1 MGGSPVLL
9 KLSAPM
15 RSAPENVVTATSGRV
30 KERGESGQ
38 RKTGWEQWGRRRRGV
53 GEGEGERVS
62 SLQSDLF
69 AKSGHNES
77 IMSPL
82 IRESVWGPANW
93 A

>member
-1 MGGSPVLL
+1 ML

-15 RSAPENVVTATSGRV
+15 KSTPENVVTEPLDKEKTGEWAVKDRV
-30 KERGESGQ
+30 RGERERGE
-38 RKTGWEQWGRRRRGV
+38 EGRE
-53 GEGEGERVS
+53 EGEVS

-82 IRESVWGPANW
+82 IRESVWGAANW

>member
-1 MGGSPVLL
+1 MKDVVGEVGERGKGVYVCGGGV
-9 KLSAPM
+9 
-15 RSAPENVVTATSGRV
+15 GRV
-30 KERGESGQ
+30 
-38 RKTGWEQWGRRRRGV
+38 
-53 GEGEGERVS
+53 VS

-82 IRESVWGPANW
+82 IRESVWGPTNW

>member
-1 MGGSPVLL
+1 MKDKVGEVVVLGQ
-9 KLSAPM
+9 
-15 RSAPENVVTATSGRV
+15 GRGR
-30 KERGESGQ
+30 KKRGEG
-38 RKTGWEQWGRRRRGV
+38 GGG
-53 GEGEGERVS
+53 VS

-82 IRESVWGPANW
+82 IRECVWGPTNW

>member
-1 MGGSPVLL
+1 MGSERRGEVKKWGRKEGS
-9 KLSAPM
+9 A
-15 RSAPENVVTATSGRV
+15 VVTG
-30 KERGESGQ
+30 GG
-38 RKTGWEQWGRRRRGV
+38 G
-53 GEGEGERVS
+53 VS

-82 IRESVWGPANW
+82 IRESVWGLTNW

>member
-1 MGGSPVLL
+1 ML

-53 GEGEGERVS
+53 GEEWGRLEGERVS

>member
-1 MGGSPVLL
+1 ML

-30 KERGESGQ
+30 KERGETGQ
-38 RKTGWEQWGRRRRGV
+38 RKTGWEQWGRPRRGV
-53 GEGEGERVS
+53 GEEWGRGRGERVS

>member
-1 MGGSPVLL
+1 MKST
-9 KLSAPM
+9 
-15 RSAPENVVTATSGRV
+15 PENVVTEPLDKEKKGEWAVKDRV
-30 KERGESGQ
+30 REKRGVERGG
-38 RKTGWEQWGRRRRGV
+38 
-53 GEGEGERVS
+53 VS

-82 IRESVWGPANW
+82 IRESVWGPTNW

>member
-1 MGGSPVLL
+1 M
-9 KLSAPM
+9 KD
-15 RSAPENVVTATSGRV
+15 RV
-30 KERGESGQ
+30 REVGEEERGG
-38 RKTGWEQWGRRRRGV
+38 GGGV
-53 GEGEGERVS
+53 RVVS

-93 A
+93 P

>member
-1 MGGSPVLL
+1 MGEKKGSAVVMGG
-9 KLSAPM
+9 
-15 RSAPENVVTATSGRV
+15 
-30 KERGESGQ
+30 
-38 RKTGWEQWGRRRRGV
+38 WGG
-53 GEGEGERVS
+53 VS

-82 IRESVWGPANW
+82 IRESVWGLTNW

>member
-1 MGGSPVLL
+1 MEIEKMG
-9 KLSAPM
+9 
-15 RSAPENVVTATSGRV
+15 EAT
-30 KERGESGQ
+30 RGEG
-38 RKTGWEQWGRRRRGV
+38 
-53 GEGEGERVS
+53 VS

-82 IRESVWGPANW
+82 IRESVWGPTNW

>member
-1 MGGSPVLL
+1 
-9 KLSAPM
+9 M
-15 RSAPENVVTATSGRV
+15 RSG
-30 KERGESGQ
+30 G
-38 RKTGWEQWGRRRRGV
+38 
-53 GEGEGERVS
+53 GEGERVS

>member
-1 MGGSPVLL
+1 MG
-9 KLSAPM
+9 
-15 RSAPENVVTATSGRV
+15 SGRQSGISGG
-30 KERGESGQ
+30 ETARGRGE
-38 RKTGWEQWGRRRRGV
+38 V
-53 GEGEGERVS
+53 G

-82 IRESVWGPANW
+82 IRESVWGPTNW

>member
-1 MGGSPVLL
+1 ML

-15 RSAPENVVTATSGRV
+15 KSMPENVVTEPLDKEGEWAVKDRV
-30 KERGESGQ
+30 REG
-38 RKTGWEQWGRRRRGV
+38 WGR
-53 GEGEGERVS
+53 EGGVS

-82 IRESVWGPANW
+82 IRESVWGPTNW

>member
-1 MGGSPVLL
+1 MKDRVREVGERQMGEVG
-9 KLSAPM
+9 
-15 RSAPENVVTATSGRV
+15 
-30 KERGESGQ
+30 
-38 RKTGWEQWGRRRRGV
+38 GV
-53 GEGEGERVS
+53 G

-82 IRESVWGPANW
+82 IRESVWGPTNW

>member
-1 MGGSPVLL
+1 M
-9 KLSAPM
+9 KD
-15 RSAPENVVTATSGRV
+15 RV
-30 KERGESGQ
+30 EK
-38 RKTGWEQWGRRRRGV
+38 WGREKKGRSGGGV
-53 GEGEGERVS
+53 VS

-82 IRESVWGPANW
+82 IRESVWGPTNW

>member
-1 MGGSPVLL
+1 ML

-15 RSAPENVVTATSGRV
+15 NSTPENVVTEPLD
-30 KERGESGQ
+30 KE
-38 RKTGWEQWGRRRRGV
+38 K
-53 GEGEGERVS
+53 EGERAGGELSERSGGEGAGGGVS

-82 IRESVWGPANW
+82 IRESVWGPTNW

>member
-1 MGGSPVLL
+1 
-9 KLSAPM
+9 M
-15 RSAPENVVTATSGRV
+15 REVG
-30 KERGESGQ
+30 ERE
-38 RKTGWEQWGRRRRGV
+38 KGV
-53 GEGEGERVS
+53 GGEGFS

-82 IRESVWGPANW
+82 IRESVWGPTNW

>member
-1 MGGSPVLL
+1 
-9 KLSAPM
+9 M
-15 RSAPENVVTATSGRV
+15 RDRV
-30 KERGESGQ
+30 
-38 RKTGWEQWGRRRRGV
+38 RKV
-53 GEGEGERVS
+53 GEREKGRGGGAV

-82 IRESVWGPANW
+82 IRESVWGPTNW